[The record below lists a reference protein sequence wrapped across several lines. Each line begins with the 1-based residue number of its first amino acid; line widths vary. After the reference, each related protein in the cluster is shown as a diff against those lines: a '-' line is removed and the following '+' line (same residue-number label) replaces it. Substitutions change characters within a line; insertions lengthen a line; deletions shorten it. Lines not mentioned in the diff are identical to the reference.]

1 MLIDVRNL
9 SLDYGGVHA
18 LRGVSLQAQAK
29 GLVVLVGA
37 NGAGKSSLIRCIMG
51 LVPRSGGEIW
61 LGGRR
66 IDGLPPH
73 QIAKLGLSIVPEG
86 RRMFAQMSLLDN
98 LLTGAYRITKRSEI
112 KDSLDEVWHYFPV
125 LKDRKHQ
132 LAGSL
137 SGGEQQML
145 ALARALMAQPN
156 TLLLDEPSLGL
167 APLVVREVAALIV
180 RLNRERGLTILVAE
194 QNARMGLKI
203 ADYAYVLENGNV
215 VLKGRGQD
223 LLQNDYVVKAYLG
236 RAEGA

>member
-1 MLIDVRNL
+1 
-9 SLDYGGVHA
+9 
-18 LRGVSLQAQAK
+18 
-29 GLVVLVGA
+29 
-37 NGAGKSSLIRCIMG
+37 
-51 LVPRSGGEIW
+51 
-61 LGGRR
+61 
-66 IDGLPPH
+66 
-73 QIAKLGLSIVPEG
+73 
-86 RRMFAQMSLLDN
+86 MFAQMSLLDN

>member
-1 MLIDVRNL
+1 
-9 SLDYGGVHA
+9 
-18 LRGVSLQAQAK
+18 
-29 GLVVLVGA
+29 
-37 NGAGKSSLIRCIMG
+37 
-51 LVPRSGGEIW
+51 
-61 LGGRR
+61 
-66 IDGLPPH
+66 
-73 QIAKLGLSIVPEG
+73 
-86 RRMFAQMSLLDN
+86 
-98 LLTGAYRITKRSEI
+98 
-112 KDSLDEVWHYFPV
+112 
-125 LKDRKHQ
+125 
-132 LAGSL
+132 
-137 SGGEQQML
+137 ML